1 MDEIQEMEE
10 RLSDLE
16 ERYSEMEEDWKN
28 LEEDDWLAK
37 YNPDNGPDPMGKLED
52 EIFELKKE
60 IEDAYEETI
69 DYSGLDP
76 AFRSWEEFYRM
87 VL

>member
-1 MDEIQEMEE
+1 MDDIQEMEE

-16 ERYSEMEEDWKN
+16 ARYSEMSEDWVN
-28 LEEDDWLAK
+28 LGEEAWLVK
-37 YNPDNGPDPMGKLED
+37 YNPDDGPDPMGLLEE
-52 EIFELKKE
+52 EISELKKE
-60 IEDAYEETI
+60 IEEAREETT

-76 AFRSWEEFYRM
+76 AFSSWAEFYRM